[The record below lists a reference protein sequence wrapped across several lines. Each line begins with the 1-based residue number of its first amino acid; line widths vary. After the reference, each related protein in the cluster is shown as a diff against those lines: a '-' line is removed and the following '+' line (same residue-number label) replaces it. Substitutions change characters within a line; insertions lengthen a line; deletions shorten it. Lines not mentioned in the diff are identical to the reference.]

1 MEDVDPPAPVH
12 QPGAASASASLPAGE
27 SLGQAGASF
36 GQARTI
42 EMVFRAKLRRLE
54 FETKQ
59 GRRIAAEVVRR
70 RIAEDVRALRDG
82 LFLERRI
89 PWSRTTQE
97 LHARKTGQ
105 RALVCLD

>member
-1 MEDVDPPAPVH
+1 
-12 QPGAASASASLPAGE
+12 
-27 SLGQAGASF
+27 
-36 GQARTI
+36 
-42 EMVFRAKLRRLE
+42 MVFRAKLRRLE

-59 GRRIAAEVVRR
+59 GRRIAEN
-70 RIAEDVRALRDG
+70 VRALRDG

-97 LHARKTGQ
+97 LHARKPGQ